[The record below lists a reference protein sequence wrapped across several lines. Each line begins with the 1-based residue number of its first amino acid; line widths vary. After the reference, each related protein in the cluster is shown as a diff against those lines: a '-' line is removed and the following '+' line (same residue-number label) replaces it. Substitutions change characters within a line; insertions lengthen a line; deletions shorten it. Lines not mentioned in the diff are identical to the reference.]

1 MQTITPNG
9 REKVMKKDDFI
20 VSKTDLQG
28 KITYCNEIFMD
39 FAGLSEKELLGQPH
53 KIVRHPDM
61 PSLIFKL
68 LWERIKAKN
77 EIFAY
82 VKNMSA
88 DGSYYWVYANVTAS
102 IDSNENIIGYYSVR
116 RKPRD
121 SALNTIKEL
130 YKTLLEK
137 ERSGGVQASN
147 LYLTNLLEKEGVNY
161 DQFMNSLQHGGL

>member
-1 MQTITPNG
+1 MQTITPNNH
-9 REKVMKKDDFI
+9 EKIMKKDDFI

-39 FAGLSEKELLGQPH
+39 FAGLSEKELLNQPH

-68 LWERIKAKN
+68 LWERIKNKQ

-88 DGSYYWVYANVTAS
+88 DGSFYWVYANVTAS
-102 IDSNENIIGYYSVR
+102 VDSNENIIGYYSVR
-116 RKPRD
+116 RKPSD

-130 YKTLLEK
+130 YKTLLDK
-137 ERSGGVQASN
+137 ERSGGLEASSLHLN
-147 LYLTNLLEKEGVNY
+147 NLLEQEALTY
-161 DQFMNSLQHGGL
+161 DEFMNSLQHGGK

>member
-1 MQTITPNG
+1 MQTITPNS

-28 KITYCNEIFMD
+28 RITYCNEIFMD

-53 KIVRHPDM
+53 KIVRHPEM

-68 LWERIKAKN
+68 LWERIKAKS

-102 IDSNENIIGYYSVR
+102 VDSNENIIGYYSVR
-116 RKPRD
+116 RKPSD
-121 SALNTIKEL
+121 SALNAIKEL

-137 ERSGGVQASN
+137 ERNGGVEASN
-147 LYLTNLLEKEGVNY
+147 LYLTNLLEKEGVSY